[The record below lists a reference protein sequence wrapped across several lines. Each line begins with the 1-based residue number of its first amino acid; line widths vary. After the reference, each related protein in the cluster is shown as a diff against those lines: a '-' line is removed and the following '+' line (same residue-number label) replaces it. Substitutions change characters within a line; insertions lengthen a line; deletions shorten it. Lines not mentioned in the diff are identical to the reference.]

1 MSDECGGVDRREKK
15 KKSQDEMSEIWGKIQ
30 RVMGRIGQ
38 LDKELEGQ
46 IIK

>member
-1 MSDECGGVDRREKK
+1 MSAEGLIRGKK